1 MTQAHPDPAVGSPQ
15 EANMPGFKRMMS
27 YLGLVDDDEYD
38 DYDPYE
44 DPQGARQARQPAM
57 ASAHAEPEP
66 AVGLRPMPYANPAA
80 DQPSGVTVQPQ
91 RSSVVRPI
99 IPVQS
104 SKPHTVT
111 PKSFQDAQEIAD
123 RLKAGVSV
131 IVNLQAADRDLM
143 RRIID
148 FSSGLTYGIGGE
160 MERTADRVYLLTPT
174 SRS

>member
-1 MTQAHPDPAVGSPQ
+1 MA
-15 EANMPGFKRMMS
+15 GFKRMMS

-44 DPQGARQARQPAM
+44 EQQPSPTSRQGARAGGDAPLLEPVSTSGVRTISPQGNV
-57 ASAHAEPEP
+57 AEQ
-66 AVGLRPMPYANPAA
+66 V
-80 DQPSGVTVQPQ
+80 SGVTVQPQ

-99 IPVQS
+99 IAVAS
-104 SKPHTVT
+104 AKPQTVT

-123 RLKAGVSV
+123 RLKAGVPV
-131 IVNLQAADRDLM
+131 IVSLQAADRDLM

-174 SRS
+174 TRG

>member
-1 MTQAHPDPAVGSPQ
+1 MA
-15 EANMPGFKRMMS
+15 GFKRMMS

-44 DPQGARQARQPAM
+44 DQQQPARGAARSTTAPGG
-57 ASAHAEPEP
+57 ASEFEP
-66 AVGLRPMPYANPAA
+66 APGIRPVPAYAGAGTSEPT
-80 DQPSGVTVQPQ
+80 SGVTVQPQ

-99 IPVQS
+99 IPVAS

-123 RLKAGVSV
+123 RLKAGVPV

-174 SRS
+174 ARS

>member
-1 MTQAHPDPAVGSPQ
+1 MA
-15 EANMPGFKRMMS
+15 GFKRMMS

-38 DYDPYE
+38 DYDPSE
-44 DPQGARQARQPAM
+44 DQPPARAGGRPPTAPGGPNEFEAAPGIRPVPAYAGGGA
-57 ASAHAEPEP
+57 E
-66 AVGLRPMPYANPAA
+66 
-80 DQPSGVTVQPQ
+80 QPSGVTVQPQ

-99 IPVQS
+99 IPVAS

-123 RLKAGVSV
+123 RLKAGVPV

-174 SRS
+174 ARS

>member
-1 MTQAHPDPAVGSPQ
+1 MA
-15 EANMPGFKRMMS
+15 GFKRMMS

-38 DYDPYE
+38 DYEPYE
-44 DPQGARQARQPAM
+44 EPQPA
-57 ASAHAEPEP
+57 ARPARPATPPAEPE
-66 AVGLRPMPYANPAA
+66 AVAANSSIRTLQASSSSYG
-80 DQPSGVTVQPQ
+80 DGSSGVTVQPQ

-104 SKPHTVT
+104 SKPQTVT

-123 RLKAGVSV
+123 RLKVGVPV

-174 SRS
+174 ARS

>member
-1 MTQAHPDPAVGSPQ
+1 MA
-15 EANMPGFKRMMS
+15 GFKRMMS

-44 DPQGARQARQPAM
+44 DQQAQPARGAARPATAPGGPNEFEPAPGIRPVPAYAGG
-57 ASAHAEPEP
+57 ASAPGGGE
-66 AVGLRPMPYANPAA
+66 
-80 DQPSGVTVQPQ
+80 QISGVTVQPA

-123 RLKAGVSV
+123 RLKAGVPV

-174 SRS
+174 ARS

>member
-1 MTQAHPDPAVGSPQ
+1 
-15 EANMPGFKRMMS
+15 MPGFKRMMS

-38 DYDPYE
+38 EYDPY
-44 DPQGARQARQPAM
+44 DDQQQAQAR
-57 ASAHAEPEP
+57 SSRP
-66 AVGLRPMPYANPAA
+66 AVPPGGGDLEPTAVGTAA
-80 DQPSGVTVQPQ
+80 GSASGIRTLSAYGDQPSGVTVQPQ

-99 IPVQS
+99 IPVAS

-123 RLKAGVSV
+123 RLKAGVPV

-148 FSSGLTYGIGGE
+148 FSSGLTYGLGGE

-174 SRS
+174 ARS

>member
-1 MTQAHPDPAVGSPQ
+1 MA
-15 EANMPGFKRMMS
+15 GFKRMMS

-38 DYDPYE
+38 EYDPYE
-44 DPQGARQARQPAM
+44 EQQPQAQARPTRT
-57 ASAHAEPEP
+57 ASPGGDLEPSSVS
-66 AVGLRPMPYANPAA
+66 AGGGIRTLSPYGG

-99 IPVQS
+99 VPVAS

-123 RLKAGVSV
+123 RLKAGVPV

-148 FSSGLTYGIGGE
+148 FSSGLTYGLGGE

-174 SRS
+174 ARS

>member
-1 MTQAHPDPAVGSPQ
+1 MA
-15 EANMPGFKRMMS
+15 GFKRVMS

-38 DYDPYE
+38 EYDPYE
-44 DPQGARQARQPAM
+44 EQQSQSARPSRPATPQADLEPSAAVAGGAT
-57 ASAHAEPEP
+57 
-66 AVGLRPMPYANPAA
+66 GIRPLSTYGG
-80 DQPSGVTVQPQ
+80 DQPSGVTVQQ

-99 IPVQS
+99 VPVAS

-123 RLKAGVSV
+123 RLKAGVPV

-148 FSSGLTYGIGGE
+148 FSSGLTYGLGGE

-174 SRS
+174 ARS

>member
-1 MTQAHPDPAVGSPQ
+1 LQ
-15 EANMPGFKRMMS
+15 EAQMAGFKRMMS

-38 DYDPYE
+38 DYEPYE
-44 DPQGARQARQPAM
+44 DPQPAARPARPATP
-57 ASAHAEPEP
+57 AVEPEAQP
-66 AVGLRPMPYANPAA
+66 SSLRTLPQYSE
-80 DQPSGVTVQPQ
+80 PSGVTVQPP

-99 IPVQS
+99 TPVPS

-123 RLKAGVSV
+123 RLKVGVPV

-174 SRS
+174 ARS

>member
-1 MTQAHPDPAVGSPQ
+1 MA
-15 EANMPGFKRMMS
+15 GFKRMMS

-38 DYDPYE
+38 EYDPYE
-44 DPQGARQARQPAM
+44 DQQQAQARPTRPMAPQGDLEPSGVGTS
-57 ASAHAEPEP
+57 ASAI
-66 AVGLRPMPYANPAA
+66 RPLSPYGG

-99 IPVQS
+99 VPVAS

-123 RLKAGVSV
+123 RLKAGVPV

-148 FSSGLTYGIGGE
+148 FSSGLTYGLGGE

-174 SRS
+174 ARS

>member
-1 MTQAHPDPAVGSPQ
+1 MA
-15 EANMPGFKRMMS
+15 GFKRMMS

-38 DYDPYE
+38 NYDPYE
-44 DPQGARQARQPAM
+44 EQQSSPASRQNARVGVDAPVLEPVSTSGVRPLTPQGIV
-57 ASAHAEPEP
+57 AEQ
-66 AVGLRPMPYANPAA
+66 V
-80 DQPSGVTVQPQ
+80 SGVTVQPQ

-99 IPVQS
+99 IPVAS
-104 SKPHTVT
+104 AKPQTVT

-123 RLKAGVSV
+123 RLKAGVPV
-131 IVNLQAADRDLM
+131 IVSLQAADRDLM

>member
-1 MTQAHPDPAVGSPQ
+1 MA
-15 EANMPGFKRMMS
+15 GFKRMMS

-38 DYDPYE
+38 DYEPYE
-44 DPQGARQARQPAM
+44 EQAATRPARAANPAP
-57 ASAHAEPEP
+57 EPEP
-66 AVGLRPMPYANPAA
+66 AVASASGIRTLPAYGEQA
-80 DQPSGVTVQPQ
+80 SGVTVQPQ
-91 RSSVVRPI
+91 RSSVVRAI
-99 IPVQS
+99 TPVAS
-104 SKPHTVT
+104 LKPQTVT

>member
-1 MTQAHPDPAVGSPQ
+1 
-15 EANMPGFKRMMS
+15 MMS
-27 YLGLVDDDEYD
+27 YLGLVVDDEYD

-44 DPQGARQARQPAM
+44 DQAAVPRQRQPM
-57 ASAHAEPEP
+57 GMAEPPEP
-66 AVGLRPMPYANPAA
+66 VSGIRTFPREPA
-80 DQPSGVTVQPQ
+80 DQPSGVTAMP

-99 IPVQS
+99 IPVAS
-104 SKPHTVT
+104 AKPHTVT

-123 RLKAGVSV
+123 RLKAGVPV
-131 IVNLQAADRDLM
+131 IVNLQNADRDLM

-174 SRS
+174 ARG

>member
-1 MTQAHPDPAVGSPQ
+1 MA
-15 EANMPGFKRMMS
+15 GFKRMMS

-38 DYDPYE
+38 DYEPYE
-44 DPQGARQARQPAM
+44 EPQPA
-57 ASAHAEPEP
+57 ARAARPATPAVEPEAANSSIRTLP
-66 AVGLRPMPYANPAA
+66 AYG
-80 DQPSGVTVQPQ
+80 DGSSGVTVQPQ

-99 IPVQS
+99 TPVQS
-104 SKPHTVT
+104 HKPQTVT

-123 RLKAGVSV
+123 RLKAGVPV

-174 SRS
+174 ARG

>member
-1 MTQAHPDPAVGSPQ
+1 MA
-15 EANMPGFKRMMS
+15 GFKRMMS

-44 DPQGARQARQPAM
+44 DQQQPPPARTATAARPAAAPGGA
-57 ASAHAEPEP
+57 SEFEP
-66 AVGLRPMPYANPAA
+66 APGIRPVPAYAGGGGDP
-80 DQPSGVTVQPQ
+80 QSSGVTVQPQ

-99 IPVQS
+99 IPVAS

-123 RLKAGVSV
+123 RLKAGVPV

-174 SRS
+174 ARS

>member
-1 MTQAHPDPAVGSPQ
+1 MA
-15 EANMPGFKRMMS
+15 GFKRMMS

-38 DYDPYE
+38 DYDPY
-44 DPQGARQARQPAM
+44 DDQQQPARAGARPTTAPGGPNEFEAAPGIRPVPAY
-57 ASAHAEPEP
+57 AGGGGGIGGGAGEPT
-66 AVGLRPMPYANPAA
+66 
-80 DQPSGVTVQPQ
+80 SGVTVQPA

-99 IPVQS
+99 IPVAS

-123 RLKAGVSV
+123 RLKAGVPV
-131 IVNLQAADRDLM
+131 IVALQAADRDLM

-148 FSSGLTYGIGGE
+148 FASGLTYGIGGE

-174 SRS
+174 ARS

>member
-1 MTQAHPDPAVGSPQ
+1 MA
-15 EANMPGFKRMMS
+15 GFKRMMS

-38 DYDPYE
+38 DYEPYDE
-44 DPQGARQARQPAM
+44 PQ
-57 ASAHAEPEP
+57 ASARPARPAAAPAPEPEP
-66 AVGLRPMPYANPAA
+66 VATGIRTLPANSSSYGDGA
-80 DQPSGVTVQPQ
+80 SGVTVQPP

-104 SKPHTVT
+104 AKPQTVT

-123 RLKAGVSV
+123 RLKAGVPV

-174 SRS
+174 ARS

>member
-1 MTQAHPDPAVGSPQ
+1 MA
-15 EANMPGFKRMMS
+15 GFKRMMS

-44 DPQGARQARQPAM
+44 EQQQQPAR
-57 ASAHAEPEP
+57 AAARPSSAPGGANEFEP
-66 AVGLRPMPYANPAA
+66 APGIRPVPAYAGGGA
-80 DQPSGVTVQPQ
+80 DTQSSGVTVQPQ

-99 IPVQS
+99 IPVAS

-123 RLKAGVSV
+123 RLKAGVPV

-174 SRS
+174 ARS

>member
-1 MTQAHPDPAVGSPQ
+1 MA
-15 EANMPGFKRMMS
+15 GFKRMMS

-38 DYDPYE
+38 DYEPYE
-44 DPQGARQARQPAM
+44 EPQAAARPARPATPPAESEAPANSAIRTLP
-57 ASAHAEPEP
+57 ASSSSY
-66 AVGLRPMPYANPAA
+66 G
-80 DQPSGVTVQPQ
+80 DGSSGVTVQPQ

-104 SKPHTVT
+104 SKPQTVT

-123 RLKAGVSV
+123 RLKVGVPV

-174 SRS
+174 ARS

>member
-1 MTQAHPDPAVGSPQ
+1 MA
-15 EANMPGFKRMMS
+15 GFKRMMS

-38 DYDPYE
+38 DYEPYE
-44 DPQGARQARQPAM
+44 EQQPQPA
-57 ASAHAEPEP
+57 ARAARPATPATEPEGP
-66 AVGLRPMPYANPAA
+66 GSLRTLPSAA
-80 DQPSGVTVQPQ
+80 TYGDPSSGVTVQPQ

-104 SKPHTVT
+104 SKPVTVT

-123 RLKAGVSV
+123 RLKAGVPV

-174 SRS
+174 ARS

>member
-1 MTQAHPDPAVGSPQ
+1 MAGL
-15 EANMPGFKRMMS
+15 KRMMS

-38 DYDPYE
+38 DYEPYE
-44 DPQGARQARQPAM
+44 DPQPATRAARPSPA
-57 ASAHAEPEP
+57 PESD
-66 AVGLRPMPYANPAA
+66 AA
-80 DQPSGVTVQPQ
+80 PSGIRTLPSSGEQTSGVTVQPQ

-99 IPVQS
+99 IPVPS
-104 SKPHTVT
+104 SKPQTVT

-123 RLKAGVSV
+123 RLKAGVPV
-131 IVNLQAADRDLM
+131 IVSLQAADRDLM

-174 SRS
+174 ARS

>member
-1 MTQAHPDPAVGSPQ
+1 MA
-15 EANMPGFKRMMS
+15 GFRRMMS

-38 DYDPYE
+38 EYDPYE
-44 DPQGARQARQPAM
+44 EQQQTSSRPPARPGGGAGGGGMVRPEADLEPV
-57 ASAHAEPEP
+57 ASNSGIRTLPGP
-66 AVGLRPMPYANPAA
+66 SGAVTE
-80 DQPSGVTVQPQ
+80 QSTGVTVQ

-99 IPVQS
+99 IPVAS
-104 SKPHTVT
+104 AKPQTVT

-123 RLKAGVSV
+123 RLKAGVPV

-174 SRS
+174 ARS

>member
-1 MTQAHPDPAVGSPQ
+1 MA
-15 EANMPGFKRMMS
+15 GFKRMMS

-44 DPQGARQARQPAM
+44 EQQPARP
-57 ASAHAEPEP
+57 ARPNATSAAPGDLEPVATGIRTLP
-66 AVGLRPMPYANPAA
+66 HG
-80 DQPSGVTVQPQ
+80 DQQSGITVQPQ

-99 IPVQS
+99 IPVAS
-104 SKPHTVT
+104 SKPHTVA

-123 RLKAGVSV
+123 RLKAGVPV

-148 FSSGLTYGIGGE
+148 FSSGLTYGLGGE

-174 SRS
+174 ARS

>member
-1 MTQAHPDPAVGSPQ
+1 MA
-15 EANMPGFKRMMS
+15 GFKRMMS

-38 DYDPYE
+38 DYEPYDE
-44 DPQGARQARQPAM
+44 PQPAPSPAARAARPAM
-57 ASAHAEPEP
+57 PAPEPEP
-66 AVGLRPMPYANPAA
+66 AVATGGSIRSLPQAQGYAE
-80 DQPSGVTVQPQ
+80 PSGVTVQQ

-99 IPVQS
+99 TPVAS
-104 SKPHTVT
+104 AKPVTVT

-160 MERTADRVYLLTPT
+160 MERTADKVYLLTPT
-174 SRS
+174 ARS

>member
-1 MTQAHPDPAVGSPQ
+1 MTQEQPEAAVGSRQ
-15 EANMPGFKRMMS
+15 EATMAGFKRMMS

-44 DPQGARQARQPAM
+44 EQQAARPSRPNATGGHNDLEPV
-57 ASAHAEPEP
+57 ASGIRTLPHGGE
-66 AVGLRPMPYANPAA
+66 
-80 DQPSGVTVQPQ
+80 QPSGITVQPQ

-99 IPVQS
+99 IPVAS

-123 RLKAGVSV
+123 RLKAGVPV

-148 FSSGLTYGIGGE
+148 FSSGLTYGLGGE

-174 SRS
+174 ARS

>member
-1 MTQAHPDPAVGSPQ
+1 MA
-15 EANMPGFKRMMS
+15 GFKRMMS

-44 DPQGARQARQPAM
+44 EQQQQAAPATRQGTRPGGDAPVLEPVSSSGVRTLSPQGNA
-57 ASAHAEPEP
+57 AE
-66 AVGLRPMPYANPAA
+66 
-80 DQPSGVTVQPQ
+80 QISGVTVQPQ

-99 IPVQS
+99 IPVAS
-104 SKPHTVT
+104 AKPQTVT

-123 RLKAGVSV
+123 RLKAGVPV
-131 IVNLQAADRDLM
+131 IVSLQAADRDLM